1 MSDDHTFSANKIFGY
16 LFLYTALEVAW
27 GTLFDFP
34 RWAIW
39 SGLLIFAFLKGY
51 LIFTWFMHM
60 KFEQPILKFMVVP
73 TIPLV
78 AILIFANM
86 PDTSFNDDMLY
97 PIGHQLDVELKYVDE
112 YQDKDKD
119 GNLLFDAHGDP
130 VMKGVERPAMDEEGN
145 PILDAQGEA
154 VMLAPEVRLMS
165 KGVVSGMP
173 DVTVPKAVTKDKA
186 HDPTAGGH

>member
-1 MSDDHTFSANKIFGY
+1 MSDDHTFSANKIFGF
-16 LFLYTALEVAW
+16 LILYTALEVVW
-27 GTLFDFP
+27 GTAFDFP

-73 TIPLV
+73 TIPLI

-97 PIGHQLDVELKYVDE
+97 PIGHQLEVEMR
-112 YQDKDKD
+112 
-119 GNLLFDAHGDP
+119 LFDPESAY
-130 VMKGVERPAMDEEGN
+130 DEVKN
-145 PILDAQGEA
+145 PYVVRGKSGE
-154 VMLAPEVRLMS
+154 VT
-165 KGVVSGMP
+165 GMP
-173 DVTVPKAVTKDKA
+173 DVTAQKTVRASEA
-186 HDPTAGGH
+186 HDPLAGGH